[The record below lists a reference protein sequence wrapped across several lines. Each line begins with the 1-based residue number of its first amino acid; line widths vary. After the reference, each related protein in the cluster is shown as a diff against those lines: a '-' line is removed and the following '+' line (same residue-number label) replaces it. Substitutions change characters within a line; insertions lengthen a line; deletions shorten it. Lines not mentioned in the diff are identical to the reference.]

1 MKTTNICI
9 TLTLMLVFTSCSKD
23 DDSIPLL
30 DVISNQITNLHAP
43 QNGGSGNGPP
53 TPISGEFTKF
63 DFSAGS
69 VTISDND
76 WDIGFRGTS
85 IIVNGGVSL
94 GTTDEPSRTGDGA
107 AYIANGTFTSVTQVN
122 PSLFV
127 QDSSNGYA
135 IPAGSGGGWYTY
147 SGPPTYLITPTPG
160 KILVFRT
167 ADGKYAKV
175 EILSYYK
182 DSPPTPDYRFSQGRY
197 YTFNYI
203 YQPNEGVT
211 DF

>member
-1 MKTTNICI
+1 MKTKSIYKLLI
-9 TLTLMLVFTSCSKD
+9 LMLIFSSCSKD
-23 DDSIPLL
+23 DDTITLL
-30 DVISNQITNLHAP
+30 DVVSNQVTNLHAP
-43 QNGGSGNGPP
+43 QQGGSENGPP

-63 DFSAGS
+63 DFSSGS
-69 VTISDND
+69 VTISETD

-94 GTTDEPSRTGDGA
+94 GTVDEPARTGNAA
-107 AYIANGTFTSVTQVN
+107 AYVASGTLASVVQVDTN
-122 PSLFV
+122 LFV

-135 IPAGSGGGWYTY
+135 IASGSGNGWYTY

-160 KILVFRT
+160 KVLVFKT

-182 DSPPTPDYRFSQGRY
+182 DSPPTPDYRFSEGRY
-197 YTFNYI
+197 FTFNYV

-211 DF
+211 NF

>member
-1 MKTTNICI
+1 
-9 TLTLMLVFTSCSKD
+9 MLIFSSCSKD
-23 DDSIPLL
+23 DDTITLL
-30 DVISNQITNLHAP
+30 DVVSSQVTNLHAP
-43 QNGGSGNGPP
+43 QQGGSENGPP
-53 TPISGEFTKF
+53 PPISGEFTKF
-63 DFSAGS
+63 DFSSGS
-69 VTISDND
+69 VTISETD

-94 GTTDEPSRTGDGA
+94 GTVDEPSRTGNAA
-107 AYIANGTFTSVTQVN
+107 AYVASGTLASVVQVDTN
-122 PSLFV
+122 LFV

-135 IPAGSGGGWYTY
+135 IASGSGNGWYTY

-160 KILVFRT
+160 KVLVFKT

-182 DSPPTPDYRFSQGRY
+182 DSPPTPDYRFSEGRY
-197 YTFNYI
+197 FTFNYV

-211 DF
+211 NF

>member
-1 MKTTNICI
+1 MKTKSIYKLLI
-9 TLTLMLVFTSCSKD
+9 LMLIFSSCSKD
-23 DDSIPLL
+23 DDTITLL
-30 DVISNQITNLHAP
+30 DVVSNQVTNLHAP
-43 QNGGSGNGPP
+43 QQGGSENGPP

-63 DFSAGS
+63 DFSSGS
-69 VTISDND
+69 VTISETD

-94 GTTDEPSRTGDGA
+94 GTVDEPARTGNAA
-107 AYIANGTFTSVTQVN
+107 AYVASGTLASVVQVDTN
-122 PSLFV
+122 LFV

-135 IPAGSGGGWYTY
+135 IASGSGNGWYTY

-160 KILVFRT
+160 KILVFKT

-182 DSPPTPDYRFSQGRY
+182 DSPPTPDYRFSEGRY
-197 YTFNYI
+197 FTFNYV

-211 DF
+211 NF

>member
-1 MKTTNICI
+1 
-9 TLTLMLVFTSCSKD
+9 MLIFSSCSKD
-23 DDSIPLL
+23 DDTISLL
-30 DVISNQITNLHAP
+30 DVVSNQVTNLHAP
-43 QNGGSGNGPP
+43 QQGGSENGPP

-63 DFSAGS
+63 DFSSGS
-69 VTISDND
+69 VTISETD

-94 GTTDEPSRTGDGA
+94 GTVDEPSRTGNAA
-107 AYIANGTFTSVTQVN
+107 AYVASGTLASVVQVDTN
-122 PSLFV
+122 LFV

-135 IPAGSGGGWYTY
+135 IASGSGNGWYTY

-160 KILVFRT
+160 KVLVFKT

-182 DSPPTPDYRFSQGRY
+182 DSPPTPDYRFSEGRY
-197 YTFNYI
+197 FTFNYV

-211 DF
+211 NF

>member
-1 MKTTNICI
+1 MKTKSIYKLLI
-9 TLTLMLVFTSCSKD
+9 LMLIFSSCSKD
-23 DDSIPLL
+23 DDTISLL
-30 DVISNQITNLHAP
+30 DVVSNQVTNLHAP
-43 QNGGSGNGPP
+43 QQGGSENGPP

-63 DFSAGS
+63 DFSSGS
-69 VTISDND
+69 VTISETD

-94 GTTDEPSRTGDGA
+94 GTVDEPSRTGNAA
-107 AYIANGTFTSVTQVN
+107 AYVASGTLASVVQVDTN
-122 PSLFV
+122 LFV

-135 IPAGSGGGWYTY
+135 IASGSGNGWYTY

-160 KILVFRT
+160 KVLVFKT

-182 DSPPTPDYRFSQGRY
+182 DSPPTPDYRFSEGRY
-197 YTFNYI
+197 FTFNYV

-211 DF
+211 NF

>member
-1 MKTTNICI
+1 MKTKSIYKLLI
-9 TLTLMLVFTSCSKD
+9 LMLIFSSCSKD
-23 DDSIPLL
+23 DDAITLL
-30 DVISNQITNLHAP
+30 DVVSNQVTNLHAP
-43 QNGGSGNGPP
+43 QQGGSGSGPP

-63 DFSAGS
+63 DFSSGS
-69 VTISDND
+69 VTISETD

-94 GTTDEPSRTGDGA
+94 GTVDEPSRTGNAA
-107 AYIANGTFTSVTQVN
+107 AYVASGTLASVVQVDTN
-122 PSLFV
+122 LFV

-135 IPAGSGGGWYTY
+135 IASGSGNGWYTY

-160 KILVFRT
+160 KVLVFKT

-182 DSPPTPDYRFSQGRY
+182 DSPPTPDYRFSEGRY
-197 YTFNYI
+197 FTFNYV

-211 DF
+211 NF

>member
-1 MKTTNICI
+1 MKTKSIYKLLI
-9 TLTLMLVFTSCSKD
+9 LMLIFSSCSKD
-23 DDSIPLL
+23 DDAITLL
-30 DVISNQITNLHAP
+30 DVVSNQVTNLHAP
-43 QNGGSGNGPP
+43 QQGGSENGPP

-63 DFSAGS
+63 DFSSGS
-69 VTISDND
+69 VTISETD

-94 GTTDEPSRTGDGA
+94 GTVDEPSRTGNAA
-107 AYIANGTFTSVTQVN
+107 AYVASGTLASVVQVDTN
-122 PSLFV
+122 LFV

-135 IPAGSGGGWYTY
+135 IASGSGNGWYTY

-160 KILVFRT
+160 KILVFKT

-182 DSPPTPDYRFSQGRY
+182 DSPPTPDYRFSEGRY
-197 YTFNYI
+197 FTFNYV

-211 DF
+211 NF

>member
-1 MKTTNICI
+1 MKTKSIYKLLI
-9 TLTLMLVFTSCSKD
+9 LMLIFSSCSKD
-23 DDSIPLL
+23 DDTITLL
-30 DVISNQITNLHAP
+30 DVVSNQVTNLHAP
-43 QNGGSGNGPP
+43 QQGGSGGGPP

-63 DFSAGS
+63 DFSSGS
-69 VTISDND
+69 VTISETD

-94 GTTDEPSRTGDGA
+94 GTVDEPSRTGNAA
-107 AYIANGTFTSVTQVN
+107 AYVASGTLASVMQVDTN
-122 PSLFV
+122 LLV

-135 IPAGSGGGWYTY
+135 IATGSGSGWYTY

-160 KILVFRT
+160 KILVFKT

-182 DSPPTPDYRFSQGRY
+182 DSPPTPDYRFSEGRY
-197 YTFNYI
+197 FTFNYV

-211 DF
+211 NF

>member
-1 MKTTNICI
+1 MKTKTTYKLLI
-9 TLTLMLVFTSCSKD
+9 LMMIFSSCTKE
-23 DDSIPLL
+23 DDSITLL
-30 DVISNQITNLHAP
+30 DVVSNQVINLHAP
-43 QNGGSGNGPP
+43 QQGGSGGGPP

-63 DFSAGS
+63 DFSSGS
-69 VTISDND
+69 ITISDTD
-76 WDIGFRGTS
+76 WDIGFRGTT

-94 GTTDEPSRTGDGA
+94 GTTDEPSRTGDA
-107 AYIANGTFTSVTQVN
+107 AGYVASGTLSSVSQVDTTLL
-122 PSLFV
+122 S

-135 IPAGSGGGWYTY
+135 IASGSGNGWYTY
-147 SGPPTYLITPTPG
+147 SGPPTFLITPTPG

-211 DF
+211 SF

>member
-1 MKTTNICI
+1 MKTKSIYKLLI
-9 TLTLMLVFTSCSKD
+9 LMLIFSSCSKD
-23 DDSIPLL
+23 DDTITLL
-30 DVISNQITNLHAP
+30 DVVSNQVTNLHAP
-43 QNGGSGNGPP
+43 QQGGSENGPP

-63 DFSAGS
+63 DFSSGS
-69 VTISDND
+69 VTISETD

-94 GTTDEPSRTGDGA
+94 GTVDEPSRTGNAA
-107 AYIANGTFTSVTQVN
+107 AYVASGTLASVVQVDTN
-122 PSLFV
+122 LLV

-135 IPAGSGGGWYTY
+135 IASGSGNGWYTY

-160 KILVFRT
+160 KILVFKT

-182 DSPPTPDYRFSQGRY
+182 DSPPTPDYRFSEGRY
-197 YTFNYI
+197 FTFNYV

-211 DF
+211 NF

>member
-1 MKTTNICI
+1 
-9 TLTLMLVFTSCSKD
+9 MLIFSSCSKD
-23 DDSIPLL
+23 DDTITLL
-30 DVISNQITNLHAP
+30 DVVSSQVTNLHAP
-43 QNGGSGNGPP
+43 QQGGSENGPP

-63 DFSAGS
+63 DFSSGS
-69 VTISDND
+69 VTISETD

-94 GTTDEPSRTGDGA
+94 GTVDEPSRTGNAA
-107 AYIANGTFTSVTQVN
+107 AYVASGTLASVVQVDTN
-122 PSLFV
+122 LFV

-135 IPAGSGGGWYTY
+135 IASGSGNGWYTY

-160 KILVFRT
+160 KVLVFKT

-182 DSPPTPDYRFSQGRY
+182 DSPPTPDYRFSEGRY
-197 YTFNYI
+197 FTFNYV

-211 DF
+211 NF

>member
-1 MKTTNICI
+1 
-9 TLTLMLVFTSCSKD
+9 MLIFSSCSKD
-23 DDSIPLL
+23 DDTITLL
-30 DVISNQITNLHAP
+30 DVVSSQVTNLHAP
-43 QNGGSGNGPP
+43 QQGGSENGPP

-63 DFSAGS
+63 DFSSGS
-69 VTISDND
+69 VTISETD

-94 GTTDEPSRTGDGA
+94 GTVDEPSRTGNAA
-107 AYIANGTFTSVTQVN
+107 AYVASGTLASVVQVDTN
-122 PSLFV
+122 LFV

-135 IPAGSGGGWYTY
+135 IASGSGNGWYTY

-160 KILVFRT
+160 KVLVFKT

-182 DSPPTPDYRFSQGRY
+182 DSPPTPDYRFSEGRY
-197 YTFNYI
+197 LSLI
-203 YQPNEGVT
+203 HI
-211 DF
+211 